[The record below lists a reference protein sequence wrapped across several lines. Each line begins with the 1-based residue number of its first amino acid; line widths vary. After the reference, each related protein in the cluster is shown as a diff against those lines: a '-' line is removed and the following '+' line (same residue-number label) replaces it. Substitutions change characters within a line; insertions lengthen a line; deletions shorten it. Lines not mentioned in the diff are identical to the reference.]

1 MLVGFII
8 YSSYMALSQAHEFS
22 INPRGF
28 SQSVG
33 LLWLQWCTLMG
44 SRASLPIFSWSGN
57 WEQGS
62 GFLPKVS
69 LKNVNLVTLEKEGE
83 YEVPEIRADRLW
95 GVLHNQPSGGCM
107 PPPGWG
113 SLHSTRY
120 FCTAGAAFSGGVQV
134 TMSLSMPSDLAKTC
148 WGASNSLWG
157 KVGGKK
163 KQNHSGHRYKK
174 QPPNPAKLQQ
184 EQISFKGL
192 QVHRFCSTSFS
203 VLGEQAS
210 VPGPCVVLFMELFP
224 LHLPFHFPF
233 LCPQRYLL

>member
-44 SRASLPIFSWSGN
+44 SRASLPFFSWSGN

-62 GFLPKVS
+62 GFLPEVS

-163 KQNHSGHRYKK
+163 NKITVDTDIKNNHPTQQSCSKNRFLLKDFRFTDFV
-174 QPPNPAKLQQ
+174 QP
-184 EQISFKGL
+184 
-192 QVHRFCSTSFS
+192 
-203 VLGEQAS
+203 AS
-210 VPGPCVVLFMELFP
+210 Q
-224 LHLPFHFPF
+224 F
-233 LCPQRYLL
+233 LENRHQCQDPV